1 MVSSRVVG
9 NPAAPKQPRSVG
21 QLNIHHLLV
30 VSLVAVVALAA
41 VAVLQIGVADASP
54 SSGDQ
59 IPATAV
65 PINPD
70 PNTGYT
76 VTPGTPFSAG
86 QTISVQVP
94 ANSVLS
100 PTQAVKIVECAAPGG
115 VLPTTTNTCDP
126 AQTVQG
132 DQIKPNAD
140 GSFTYDN
147 YQTLALP
154 DPQSGPSD
162 IDCDLTDECVLYI
175 GENYNDLSAPHFWS
189 QGFYVAP
196 NATDSGINPGD
207 GSPPSAATTP
217 SGSLSTVAAGP
228 SSAVADGND
237 ASTVTVTLLGLNGQ
251 NATVP
256 IAGAPVS
263 LSQGSGHSVI
273 TPTSATTSSSGVAEF
288 TVTDTTPESVGY
300 QATSGSVAVNQTAS
314 VTFEA
319 PTASATRSTVTAS
332 PTSVPANGTSSS
344 TVTVTIVDQAANPRP
359 MAGISVALAK
369 STGTSATITPSSDTT
384 DASGEA
390 TFSVTDSTVEPV
402 TFTATAGA
410 VTLSGSAAVTFG
422 VLAVSASSSTVV
434 AAESTAPIGAT
445 AGTTVT
451 VTLLTADGTHPVAG
465 KAVSLT
471 GTGSSVVNQ
480 ASVDTNASG
489 AATFTV
495 TDSAVES
502 AIFSA
507 TDVTDGVN
515 LETTAAVSFETP
527 PPPTPSAT
535 LSTMSAAPTSLVV
548 DGSSASSVFVTIKD
562 SSGNALPNKV
572 TELAPTVP
580 DVHVEITAQV
590 PPGGT
595 QPGVTGSTGE
605 ATFEVLDPVAET
617 VTLTATDTTDNIT
630 LSTQVSITFL
640 AGPADANQSTVSVS
654 PDAVAA
660 DGHTPAT
667 VTVTLCDHFGNGI
680 SGKSIKLVPDTG
692 SSVISP
698 PTATTNAAG
707 TATFTVTDGT
717 NELVTYSA
725 VDVDDGNLLVS
736 KSAPVTFGAPPPTPA
751 DPNASAI
758 AANYSAVPADGTTAA
773 TITVWLYDS
782 GGSPLAG
789 RTVTLSGS
797 GGQSVVRSISPVTN
811 ASGIATFAVSDAHVE
826 SQTYRAT
833 DTSDNVAVAGLTTIQ
848 FLAVAASQ
856 QSGTPVHL
864 NQPVVGMAS
873 TPDGHGY
880 WLVAADGG
888 VFRFGD
894 AGFFGSLGAVHLNQP
909 VVGMASTPD
918 GHGYWLVAADGGVFR
933 FGDAGFFGSLG
944 AVHLN
949 QPVVGMASTPDGH
962 GYWLVAADGG
972 VFRFGDAGFFGSL
985 GAVRLNK
992 PVVGMAST
1000 PDGHGY
1006 WLVAADGGV
1015 FRFGDAGFFGSLGA
1029 VRLNKSVVGMALTP
1043 DGNGY
1048 WLVAADGG
1056 VFRFGD
1062 AGFFGSLGAVHL
1074 NGPIVGMDSSADG
1087 HGYWLAGSDGGLFN
1101 AGDALFF
1108 GAIPS

>member
-1 MVSSRVVG
+1 M
-9 NPAAPKQPRSVG
+9 
-21 QLNIHHLLV
+21 
-30 VSLVAVVALAA
+30 
-41 VAVLQIGVADASP
+41 
-54 SSGDQ
+54 
-59 IPATAV
+59 
-65 PINPD
+65 
-70 PNTGYT
+70 
-76 VTPGTPFSAG
+76 
-86 QTISVQVP
+86 
-94 ANSVLS
+94 
-100 PTQAVKIVECAAPGG
+100 
-115 VLPTTTNTCDP
+115 
-126 AQTVQG
+126 QG

-864 NQPVVGMAS
+864 NPGGGDGPHPRRQRLLAGRRRRWGLHLRRRRFYGSSGRAPQPPVVGMAS

-888 VFRFGD
+888 VFSLRRRRLLRLDRSRAPQAAGGGDGRPPPTATATGWSPPTAGSSAFGD
-894 AGFFGSLGAVHLNQP
+894 AAFYGRSGRAPQPPWWGWPPPPTATATGWSPPTAGCSAFGDADYYGHRAARLNQP
-909 VVGMASTPD
+909 MVGMAATPTAMAT
-918 GHGYWLVAADGGVFR
+918 GWSPPT
-933 FGDAGFFGSLG
+933 AGCS
-944 AVHLN
+944 A
-949 QPVVGMASTPDGH
+949 
-962 GYWLVAADGG
+962 
-972 VFRFGDAGFFGSL
+972 
-985 GAVRLNK
+985 
-992 PVVGMAST
+992 
-1000 PDGHGY
+1000 
-1006 WLVAADGGV
+1006 
-1015 FRFGDAGFFGSLGA
+1015 
-1029 VRLNKSVVGMALTP
+1029 
-1043 DGNGY
+1043 
-1048 WLVAADGG
+1048 
-1056 VFRFGD
+1056 FGD